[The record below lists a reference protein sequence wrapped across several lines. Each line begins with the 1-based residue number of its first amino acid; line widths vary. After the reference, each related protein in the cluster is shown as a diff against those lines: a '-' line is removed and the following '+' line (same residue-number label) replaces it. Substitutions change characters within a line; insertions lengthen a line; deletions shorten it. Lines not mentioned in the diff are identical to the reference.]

1 VIVSVNCFAKIN
13 LFLKVYG
20 KRPDGY
26 HDIISLMQ
34 SIDLADSLVLEETD
48 GEGIEISCS
57 NPDVPV
63 DERNLV
69 WKAAGVLAEQVGRP
83 AAGLRVK
90 ITKNIPLMGGLAG
103 GSADGAGALAGLC
116 RLWGLDFDDSV
127 LLRLAAKVGSDVPFC
142 LVGGTALVRGRGEI
156 VEPMP
161 VGIVESAKGSGAFL
175 LVLPP
180 VGVDT
185 KSAYDALDESR
196 LKEARK
202 WDDLM
207 IEYVETRDNWMVAI
221 ADASFPVLFHNDFE
235 ASLFSSSPELV
246 AVSTNLRNH
255 AGHAILSGSGPSM
268 FAWFTDV
275 SEANAARD
283 RYVPIAGETAL
294 VAYPV
299 ADGVQVMG

>member
-26 HDIISLMQ
+26 HDIVSVMQ
-34 SIDLADSLVLEETD
+34 SIDLADRLVLEDTG
-48 GEGIEISCS
+48 GEGIEITCS
-57 NPDVPV
+57 NADVPV

-69 WKAAGVLAEQVGRP
+69 WRAAEILAEEVGRR
-83 AAGLRVK
+83 AGGLRVAD
-90 ITKNIPLMGGLAG
+90 TKNIPLRGGLAG

-116 RLWGLDFDDSV
+116 RLWGLEFDDSV
-127 LLRLAAKVGSDVPFC
+127 LLGLAARVGSDVPFC
-142 LVGGTALVRGRGEI
+142 MVGGTALVRGRGEI

-161 VGIVESAKGSGAFL
+161 RGIVESSRGSGAFL

-185 KSAYDALDESR
+185 KTAYDTLDESR

-202 WDDLM
+202 WEDLM
-207 IEYVETRDNWMVAI
+207 AEYVEARDNWIRAI

-235 ASLFSSSPELV
+235 TSLFASSPELV
-246 AVSTNLRNH
+246 AVNTNLRNH

-268 FAWFTDV
+268 FAWFAEV
-275 SEANAARD
+275 SEAIATRD

-299 ADGVQVMG
+299 PNGVQVMG